1 MTLHDPYFVEPRK
14 PLTSKQRLK
23 LFLERKGVCCICGHK
38 IETLKPWID
47 EHIIPLWLG
56 GTNDWSNRGVAHELC
71 ARAKTSI
78 EATERASI
86 RRKAERH
93 FGAYT
98 AKRPMPCG
106 RKSKWKKK
114 LSGEVVP
121 R

>member
-1 MTLHDPYFVEPRK
+1 MTLHDPYSVEPRK

-23 LFLERKGVCCICGHK
+23 LFLERNGICCICGHK

-56 GTNDWSNRGVAHELC
+56 GSNDLSNRGVAHERC
-71 ARAKTSI
+71 ARVKTAK

-86 RRKAERH
+86 RKKAERH
-93 FGAYT
+93 FGAHT
-98 AKRPMPCG
+98 SKHPMPCG

-114 LSGEVVP
+114 MNGEVVP